1 MQTANHK
8 SSRRVITTVLVS
20 LFCAVS
26 TLSVGQSDAFQP
38 NPAADAGTIIVHAK
52 FGGQIFGFDIDQN
65 GTEGVLSEAKTLS
78 NGNVLAAVET
88 FDQTT
93 GKILAVVTKTQTQ
106 DDFITLGVVG
116 NSVGLVEHEHVIS
129 FLNVQR
135 TFQVINPLSGNKIT
149 GKWTPPI
156 GTKHLI
162 NQVSRTQG
170 TSNAAVFAQD
180 NSGNF
185 IPYVFSSNVAANTFG
200 PVIKIQDSFNFGS
213 VPPPMAYNS
222 VTNQAVLGGGDGCF
236 GCLPVIG
243 VADLSKGTFT
253 EFTGIGFGFVNGIA
267 VDSADNIACATTEDD
282 ASVEFYDLSTQTGFT
297 VVLPNSGE
305 QQIFSGADVEFDATH
320 KLFFVAQ
327 PVSSSSSTGSTIYVY
342 NTAGDLQETLN
353 GFSFSNASNVIAMHI
368 ALKPSTRSGF
378 VDGPNAGVSEIQ
390 SFTY

>member
-1 MQTANHK
+1 MRGCNPCCTVRSISSAALPAPRTAD
-8 SSRRVITTVLVS
+8 STT
-20 LFCAVS
+20 
-26 TLSVGQSDAFQP
+26 
-38 NPAADAGTIIVHAK
+38 AAGSIIVHSK

-65 GTEGVLSEAKTLS
+65 GTEGVLSEAKNLT

-93 GKILAVVTKTQTQ
+93 GKILSVVTRTQTQ

-116 NSVGLVEHEHVIS
+116 NSVGLIEHEHVVS

-135 TFQVINPLSGNKIT
+135 TFNVINPLSGNKFT

-222 VTNQAVLGGGDGCF
+222 VTNQAILGGGDGCF

-243 VADLSKGTFT
+243 VADLGKGTFT

-267 VDSADNIACATTEDD
+267 VDSADNIACTTTEDD
-282 ASVEFYDLSTQTGFT
+282 ASVEFYDLTTQTGFT

-342 NTAGDLQETLN
+342 NTAGVLQETLN